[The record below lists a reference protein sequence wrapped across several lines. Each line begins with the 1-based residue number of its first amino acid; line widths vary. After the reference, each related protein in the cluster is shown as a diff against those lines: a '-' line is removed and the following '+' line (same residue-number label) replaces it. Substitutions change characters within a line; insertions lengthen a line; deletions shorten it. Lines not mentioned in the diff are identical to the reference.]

1 MQKHL
6 LSESSQPFGEYE
18 ASKSKALMKKRI
30 IYGLLIFLIIAIVT
44 ILCVVFLVILKNEAS
59 SKRDS
64 YRLKSFISNDTHFLA
79 FLEFTGTKEFYAD
92 NVYSPYIKNITLI
105 VSYDSPNELSLKIVN
120 SNSSRFEIP
129 NEAPFPKNK
138 EGFSNNK
145 HYRFENKSEG
155 DHYSFQIIRNDN
167 NLSIFDT
174 TNLNLVYS
182 DRYLEFSSKLPGNK
196 TFGLSDES
204 DNYFLEPGLYTVRKN
219 IQPVILI
226 QDNNLTSNLI
236 LFKNANPTDVI
247 ISDNY
252 QTIKYITIGGIIDFK
267 IFIGDERIENVIKS
281 YHNYLNRYEILPFW
295 SLGYQFGAY
304 GVSNDII
311 NIANLFDNNKLPL
324 ETIYIDEDYMQ
335 NNRTFTINENFNLAQ
350 IKELNTKG
358 LHLVPRI
365 KPGIFFDHNSNSS
378 LLPFI
383 ISSVTT
389 KPLINKDDS
398 GYVNF
403 IDFNHPNT
411 SEFWSSKLNETFQKV
426 HLKI

>member
-18 ASKSKALMKKRI
+18 ASKKRAQKKKRI
-30 IYGLLIFLIIAIVT
+30 LYCLLIFFIIAIIT
-44 ILCVVFLVILKNEAS
+44 FLCVLFLVILKNENS
-59 SKRDS
+59 SQRDS
-64 YRLKSFISNDTHFLA
+64 YKLKSFISNDTHFLA
-79 FLEFTGTKEFYAD
+79 FLEFTGTKELYAE

-105 VSYDSPNELSLKIVN
+105 VSYDSKNELSLKIVN

-129 NEAPFPKNK
+129 NKVPFPQNKEAFSKNK
-138 EGFSNNK
+138 N
-145 HYRFENKSEG
+145 YRFENKSDG
-155 DHYSFQIIRNDN
+155 DHYSFKIIRNDN

-174 TNLNLVYS
+174 TDLNLIYS
-182 DRYLEFSSKLPGNK
+182 DRYLEFNSKLLGNK

-226 QDNNLTSNLI
+226 QDNNLTSTLI
-236 LFKNANPTDVI
+236 LFKNSNPTDVI
-247 ISDNY
+247 ISEDY
-252 QTIKYITIGGIIDFK
+252 KTIKYITIGGIIDFK
-267 IFIGDERIENVIKS
+267 IFIGDEKIDNLIKS
-281 YHNYLNRYEILPFW
+281 YHNYLNRYELLPFW

-311 NIANLFDNNKLPL
+311 NIVNLFDNNGLPL

-335 NNRTFTINENFNLAQ
+335 NNRTFTINTNFNLTQ
-350 IKELNTKG
+350 INELNTKG
-358 LHLVPRI
+358 LHLIPRI
-365 KPGIFFDHNSNSS
+365 KPGLYFDNSSNSS

-389 KPLINKDDS
+389 KPLLNKDDS
-398 GYVNF
+398 GFVNY
-403 IDFNHPNT
+403 IDFNHPNA
-411 SEFWSSKLNETFQKV
+411 SEFWSSKLNEVYQNV
-426 HLKI
+426 S